1 VVGWQRS
8 WLPLVEEWPCEVWMA
23 TSPIEPDGP
32 MDSDGL
38 PRPITP
44 HAAPIL
50 DGEGHLAY
58 IGDDGR
64 RYVVAVQPETDGDS
78 VDRVMDNLRDGD
90 ALFQQIQDLC
100 ENWIDQVTGLELER
114 QAALALLLSTLEVAL
129 DPDSGEL

>member
-1 VVGWQRS
+1 
-8 WLPLVEEWPCEVWMA
+8 MA

-32 MDSDGL
+32 MEPDGL
-38 PRPITP
+38 CRPITP

-50 DGEGHLAY
+50 DGDGHLAY

-64 RYVVAVQPETDGDS
+64 RYVVAVQPETEGDS
-78 VDRVMDNLRDGD
+78 VERVMDNLRYGD

-100 ENWIDQVTGLELER
+100 ENWISQVTGLELER

>member
-1 VVGWQRS
+1 
-8 WLPLVEEWPCEVWMA
+8 MA

-32 MDSDGL
+32 TEPDGL
-38 PRPITP
+38 RRPITP
-44 HAAPIL
+44 HAAPIF

-64 RYVVAVQPETDGDS
+64 RYVVALPPEADGDS
-78 VDRVMDNLRDGD
+78 VERVMDNLRHGD
-90 ALFQQIQDLC
+90 ALFQRIQDLC

-129 DPDSGEL
+129 DPGSGEL

>member
-1 VVGWQRS
+1 
-8 WLPLVEEWPCEVWMA
+8 MA

-44 HAAPIL
+44 H
-50 DGEGHLAY
+50 AY

>member
-1 VVGWQRS
+1 
-8 WLPLVEEWPCEVWMA
+8 MA

-32 MDSDGL
+32 IDSDGL

-44 HAAPIL
+44 LAAPIL